1 MICVRTMRFS
11 RGSTRG
17 RMRAGGKLD
26 MPLADIDYRVRGGGQ
41 RFLLPTPITR
51 ADLKPIVIEQGF
63 HLLRK
68 DVAQSRTERLLLAL
82 TSCIEEREMAGVV
95 LDLGQRVVVLLFAG
109 QEVPPIRQRILRRI
123 GMEDV
128 QEISWIGIAC
138 FKEKTSLRL
147 QMLADASQ
155 HRFLVLSREKELK
168 DIFQHVNERKLL
180 PKMEGAGI
188 GHHPFNREVLLRRLL
203 ARPFDHLWRD
213 IHPRD
218 LVAKLRHAKSHA
230 SSSTCQIQQWSTKRP
245 RPLLS
250 QGIIVIIA
258 LVYQIIG
265 LRISKFFKRII
276 INHHC
281 PFRAL
286 LVRHRIDRFSEKYTR
301 WGADSPGEG
310 RAIRILQVNFP
321 LSGHLPSR
329 RGAIGSALGNGT
341 PLFSISLC
349 SHEGE
354 GPGPF

>member
-1 MICVRTMRFS
+1 
-11 RGSTRG
+11 
-17 RMRAGGKLD
+17 
-26 MPLADIDYRVRGGGQ
+26 
-41 RFLLPTPITR
+41 
-51 ADLKPIVIEQGF
+51 
-63 HLLRK
+63 
-68 DVAQSRTERLLLAL
+68 
-82 TSCIEEREMAGVV
+82 
-95 LDLGQRVVVLLFAG
+95 
-109 QEVPPIRQRILRRI
+109 
-123 GMEDV
+123 
-128 QEISWIGIAC
+128 
-138 FKEKTSLRL
+138 
-147 QMLADASQ
+147 
-155 HRFLVLSREKELK
+155 
-168 DIFQHVNERKLL
+168 
-180 PKMEGAGI
+180 MEGAGI

-213 IHPRD
+213 IPPRD

-245 RPLLS
+245 RTLLV

-354 GPGPF
+354 GPGPFQKRIEALASPQAQLPCAALETSFHCSQVWIPCSYVSRAISNAALPRMSRSSAGSLMKKEPHA